1 MVVDPTQPEKGVFTE
16 YFKIPSSCSC
26 SIVPEDESKR
36 QTLLD
41 EMMNTKPKS
50 RSDVSKAGSTS
61 KKSMTKQNTYPSYD
75 YGYDEGYFDDETT
88 THSGKD

>member
-1 MVVDPTQPEKGVFTE
+1 MDPTQPEKGVFTE

-26 SIVPEDESKR
+26 SIVSEEESKR

-41 EMMNTKPKS
+41 QMMNTKTKS

-61 KKSMTKQNTYPSYD
+61 KKGMAKQNTYPSYD